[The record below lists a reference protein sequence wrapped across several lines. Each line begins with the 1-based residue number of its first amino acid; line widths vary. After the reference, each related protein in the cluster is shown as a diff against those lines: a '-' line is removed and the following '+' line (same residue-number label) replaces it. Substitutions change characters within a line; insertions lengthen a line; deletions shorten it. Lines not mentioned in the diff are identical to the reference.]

1 MKSIKSIYDI
11 ALKYTLQ
18 KCIISKDVMLNRH
31 FFLISIASGF
41 SEVYKETIKLKENC
55 KDVHKR
61 TGFFVLSKSPPSSKK
76 ISPVM

>member
-1 MKSIKSIYDI
+1 MKSIKSIFDI

-41 SEVYKETIKLKENC
+41 SEVYKETNIYKTERKLQRC
-55 KDVHKR
+55 AQ
-61 TGFFVLSKSPPSSKK
+61 TYWFFCS
-76 ISPVM
+76 I